1 MRAAILESAPG
12 RMVIGDVTLDP
23 PRHGEVRVEIAWC
36 GVCHSDVSQVDG
48 VHPALTPV
56 VLGHE
61 ASGRVVEVG
70 AGVTT
75 LAVGDPVVLSP
86 TAACGHC
93 YWCARGEHSICESS
107 MAIAMGTLP
116 DGTTRLSRDGQ
127 TVYRGL
133 GLAAMADEVV
143 VSETAAIR
151 VHPDLPLDLACVL
164 GCAVQ
169 TGVGAALHTARVEA
183 GDTVLV
189 LGAGGI
195 GLSVVQGAR
204 IAGAT
209 TIVVSDPVAER
220 REAASAVG
228 ATHVVDPTNDD
239 VVSHAMAATG
249 AIGVDHAF
257 DAVGSARLVE
267 TGVAA
272 TRRGGTTVLVGAASL
287 DDHASLFVVG
297 AMFDQK
303 RIVGSLLGGCH
314 APRDFPRLVEMWRRG
329 LLDLDA
335 MVTGRRPLDE
345 VNEAMDDMRAGRGI
359 RTVLRIGG

>member
-1 MRAAILESAPG
+1 MRAAVLEDGAG
-12 RMVIGDVTLDP
+12 RLVIDDVRLDP
-23 PRHGEVRVEIAWC
+23 PRHGEVRVEVAWC

-70 AGVTT
+70 PGVTT
-75 LAVGDPVVLSP
+75 LSVGDPVVLSP

-93 YWCARGEHSICESS
+93 YWCVRGEHSICEASS
-107 MAIAMGTLP
+107 AIAVGTLP
-116 DGTTRLSRDGQ
+116 DGTTRLSRGDE

-143 VSETAAIR
+143 VAESAAIR
-151 VHPDLPLDLACVL
+151 IHPDLPLDLACVI

-169 TGVGAALHTARVEA
+169 TGVGATLHATEVRP
-183 GDTVLV
+183 GDSVLV

-195 GLSVVQGAR
+195 GLSAVQGAR

-220 REAASAVG
+220 RDTALALG
-228 ATHVVDPTNDD
+228 ATHVVDPTVDD
-239 VVSHAMAATG
+239 VVSCALAATG
-249 AIGVDHAF
+249 RVGVDHAI

-267 TGVAA
+267 TALAA
-272 TRRGGTTVLVGAASL
+272 TRRGGTTVLVGAAPV
-287 DDHASLFVVG
+287 DDHASLLVVG

-303 RIVGSLLGGCH
+303 RIVGTLLGGCH
-314 APRDFPRLVEMWRRG
+314 APRDFPRLVELWRRG

-335 MVTGRRPLDE
+335 MVTARRPLEE
-345 VNEAMDDMRAGRGI
+345 VDEAMADMRAGRGI